1 MWCRYLLLIF
11 VLDFNECANNT
22 DNCDVNAYCNN
33 TVGFY
38 NCTCYPEYTGN
49 GTSCTVKFLDNTLSF
64 TIFCCYWNATRVPN
78 VVFWCLNSKV
88 CMSFIWCLGR
98 PSFCPHVLN
107 LFWTVILKWP
117 EILKQ
122 LSYWNVSLQNLFYF
136 FFSDFDECANN
147 TDDCDVNA
155 YCNNTVG
162 SFNCTCNSGYT
173 GNGTACAGKYDYFI
187 LDRSSSI
194 YFSYIAQSNR
204 PVGSFSLE
212 IKTN

>member
-1 MWCRYLLLIF
+1 MWCRYLLLISD
-11 VLDFNECANNT
+11 LDFDECANNT

-33 TVGFY
+33 TVGSY

-49 GTSCTVKFLDNTLSF
+49 GTSCTGEFLDNTLSF
-64 TIFCCYWNATRVPN
+64 YHILLLLRNATRVSN
-78 VVFWCLNSKV
+78 VLFLMFKFESLYVFYLVSGASILLSPCLKS
-88 CMSFIWCLGR
+88 
-98 PSFCPHVLN
+98 VLIGN
-107 LFWTVILKWP
+107 IEMA
-117 EILKQ
+117 EILNH
-122 LSYWNVSLQNLFYF
+122 SSCWNVSLQDLFYF

-147 TDDCDVNA
+147 TDNCDVNA
-155 YCNNTVG
+155 VR

-173 GNGTACAGKYDYFI
+173 GNGTTCAGKYDYFV

-194 YFSYIAQSNR
+194 YFSYIGQSNR

>member
-1 MWCRYLLLIF
+1 MFKFESLYVFYLVSGASILLSPCLKSILIGDIEMARNF
-11 VLDFNECANNT
+11 KTIIVLKCFSSE
-22 DNCDVNAYCNN
+22 
-33 TVGFY
+33 
-38 NCTCYPEYTGN
+38 
-49 GTSCTVKFLDNTLSF
+49 S
-64 TIFCCYWNATRVPN
+64 
-78 VVFWCLNSKV
+78 
-88 CMSFIWCLGR
+88 
-98 PSFCPHVLN
+98 VL
-107 LFWTVILKWP
+107 
-117 EILKQ
+117 
-122 LSYWNVSLQNLFYF
+122 F